1 MPMPTAAASRPTAP
15 PTGQPAR
22 SASVPR
28 VSARRTLKTTALH
41 QTPFAILGVT
51 TRDDRRRIV
60 ELAEEKS
67 LELDHD
73 VCQKARSDLT
83 NPRTRLSAEI
93 ARSEEHTSELK
104 SLMRI
109 SSAVFCLKT
118 KNKQKKIQPNNIY
131 KI

>member
-1 MPMPTAAASRPTAP
+1 MPMPTAASSRPTAP

-28 VSARRTLKTTALH
+28 VSARPTLKSTALH
-41 QTPFAILGVT
+41 QMPFAILGVT

-83 NPRTRLSAEI
+83 NPRNRLSTEI
-93 ARSEEHTSELK
+93 AWLPGVSPRKASQLGEYQIGRAH
-104 SLMRI
+104 
-109 SSAVFCLKT
+109 V
-118 KNKQKKIQPNNIY
+118 
-131 KI
+131 

>member
-73 VCQKARSDLT
+73 VCQK
-83 NPRTRLSAEI
+83 
-93 ARSEEHTSELK
+93 RSEERRVGKECVSTCRSRWSPYH
-104 SLMRI
+104 
-109 SSAVFCLKT
+109 
-118 KNKQKKIQPNNIY
+118 
-131 KI
+131 

>member
-93 ARSEEHTSELK
+93 AWLPGVRSEEHTSELQ
-104 SLMRI
+104 SLMRT
-109 SSAVFCLKT
+109 SYAVFCL
-118 KNKQKKIQPNNIY
+118 
-131 KI
+131 